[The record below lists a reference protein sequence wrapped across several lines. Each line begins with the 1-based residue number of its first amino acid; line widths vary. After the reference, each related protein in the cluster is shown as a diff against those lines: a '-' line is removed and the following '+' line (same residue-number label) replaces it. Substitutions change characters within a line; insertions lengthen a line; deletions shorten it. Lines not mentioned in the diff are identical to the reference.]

1 MTTLRSEGWSVR
13 PTFVPGGPTRDLS
26 LWCDEAGLT
35 QIGGDPVVAW
45 QTPWLEIGA
54 LQLVRTSRSMSLM
67 ATIDAVRYCW
77 RRGSL
82 EDFEAWRDV
91 VLAHGGVVT
100 RQRRRAGVLAVV
112 AIVLLASFGGA
123 IASWF
128 NRGSAK
134 SAELASARAVNL
146 TLEDLPGGWYV
157 SPNPL
162 LANLVPPS
170 SQVIVATPT
179 TLAPKAGT
187 IYAEAENR
195 FQSCLGVSAR
205 ADRIY
210 GAAGQQPDYQVSS
223 NVYATTTLGG
233 AEVATTT
240 QYYPTTKMVRR
251 DQAEMARAN
260 FGSCFATSSAA
271 VVLSGFGLKVPA
283 NVSARNWRPATFLHG
298 FARGG
303 VAGLAIPGVAT
314 SLQLVTAV
322 VVSGHFEVTVS
333 GITSS
338 WPKAES
344 FFNGVVNT
352 VLSRVTSPSA
362 TPA

>member
-1 MTTLRSEGWSVR
+1 
-13 PTFVPGGPTRDLS
+13 

-54 LQLVRTSRSMSLM
+54 LQLVRTSRAMALL

-82 EDFEAWRDV
+82 EDFEAWRAV
-91 VLAHGGVVT
+91 VLTHGGTVT
-100 RQRRRAGVLAVV
+100 RQRPRAGVLAVV
-112 AIVLLASFGGA
+112 AMVLLASFGGA
-123 IASWF
+123 IAAWF

-134 SAELASARAVNL
+134 SAELVGARAVNL
-146 TLEDLPGGWYV
+146 TLADLPSSWYV

-179 TLAPKAGT
+179 TLAPKAGSFFDKVAT
-187 IYAEAENR
+187 T

-205 ADRIY
+205 ADRVY
-210 GAAGQQPDYQVSS
+210 GAAGQQPDFQVSS
-223 NVYATTTLGG
+223 NVFATTDFGG
-233 AEVATTT
+233 AEVASTT
-240 QYYPTTKMVRR
+240 QYYATTTMVRR
-251 DQAEMARAN
+251 DRAEMSRTN
-260 FGSCFATSSAA
+260 FGSCLATSSA
-271 VVLSGFGLKVPA
+271 VIVLTGNHLRVPSHVA
-283 NVSARNWRPATFLHG
+283 ASNWRPVTFLHG

-303 VAGLAIPGVAT
+303 VASLAAPGVAS
-314 SLQLVTAV
+314 SLQLVMAV
-322 VVSGHFEVTVS
+322 VVSGHYEVTVS
-333 GITSS
+333 GVTSS
-338 WPKAES
+338 WTKSES

-352 VLSRVTSPSA
+352 VLARVSSTSA
-362 TPA
+362 TAV